1 MDASEAL
8 GLLSALN
15 SAVEGLDRCFTSP
28 RVLLRPNI
36 GTLHFITIPGR
47 SSLWGVVKR
56 YPDQPE
62 PFYALFEVE
71 GDSEPNIVQE
81 AHYTATRR
89 LEAHYL
95 AFAAPVLAALA
106 HSEGVRTAP
115 DCDGVGRPTHG
126 VAANPAKP
134 VRRPTVE
141 AALPS
146 STIAA
151 PNFRTR
157 IRGCGSAGSQRLRGP
172 GRSHRQQ
179 ARRVVLSCR
188 SRSYRRGVFP
198 RRRPCL

>member
-71 GDSEPNIVQE
+71 GDSEPNLVQE

-95 AFAAPVLAALA
+95 AFAAPVLTALA

-115 DCDGVGRPTHG
+115 DCDGVEDFRTVSLRIPP
-126 VAANPAKP
+126 NPFAGQTWKLRYRH
-134 VRRPTVE
+134 RRLPHRIFELEYE
-141 AALPS
+141 AADLREAYVYEDLVAHIASGPS
-146 STIAA
+146 E
-151 PNFRTR
+151 
-157 IRGCGSAGSQRLRGP
+157 
-172 GRSHRQQ
+172 
-179 ARRVVLSCR
+179 
-188 SRSYRRGVFP
+188 
-198 RRRPCL
+198 